1 MLEGSCLLSAG
12 VPNPLIATFPP
23 APAKARAHANPMPL
37 VDPVTTAD
45 LPVSVPISN
54 TPAVGR
60 IEWRPWAAGT
70 HGRTLSRSRCFRF
83 EGAALDVFAISGGRC
98 DPPGHHGSWGYRPH
112 QLPGSPRLA

>member
-1 MLEGSCLLSAG
+1 MSAG
-12 VPNPLIATFPP
+12 LPNPLITTLAP
-23 APAKARAHANPMPL
+23 ALAKARAHANPMPL

-60 IEWRPWAAGT
+60 IEWMPWAAGT

-83 EGAALDVFAISGGRC
+83 EGAALDVFAISGGRR
-98 DPPGHHGSWGYRPH
+98 DRATTVRGGTDRTNSRGHRGSRSGTRD
-112 QLPGSPRLA
+112 